1 MNIGINTFDEI
12 KRQLKEKNLNLDLI
26 EFIAERIEN
35 DEYLWEQI
43 QDAIEYAIEQEVRF
57 NQNVKEKKSA

>member
-1 MNIGINTFDEI
+1 MNIAINTFDEI

-26 EFIAERIEN
+26 EFIVERIEN

-43 QDAIEYAIEQEVRF
+43 QDAIGYAIEQEVKF
-57 NQNVKEKKSA
+57 NQKVKEKNL

>member
-1 MNIGINTFDEI
+1 MNIAINTFDEI

-43 QDAIEYAIEQEVRF
+43 QDAIEYAIKQEVRF
-57 NQNVKEKKSA
+57 NQKVKEKQL